1 MQNIKFNQNF
11 YLTIKDVKTL
21 SEVALTPK
29 ALPTNFIFVIDVSG
43 SMYGSLDAIRTQLKN
58 KLPQLVKDGD
68 TVTIIWFSG
77 NRDAGILMEEVEI
90 KSLKKLQ
97 DINAA
102 IDRFLRPI
110 GATAFHKP
118 LVLAKEAIGRIKKNR
133 TDGVFSLIFL
143 TDGWNNDC
151 SWSDVTKSLKSLEPE
166 LAASTFIEYGYYAD
180 SKAIAQMA
188 ELVGGEKVEAEQFDE
203 FDGVVTAKLSK
214 TYGSAKK
221 IAVDVPAKDRIFDFA
236 FTVSPANEIILY
248 GVNDEQVLVPEDTIN
263 LMWFS
268 SKPASSF
275 VFPYENKPE
284 LNKIVYSALFVLTEK
299 LQNDYADD
307 VFKVLGDKALYETF
321 TNAFG
326 KQKLFAFKALVKEC
340 VIDQTKRFLKGRV
353 DNLVADENA
362 YCVMD
367 FINDLTSDDK
377 ALLYPLNENFSYKRI
392 GAKKVATAGQL
403 TESQKKQIAE
413 AKSVEELKALTDS
426 IAETNGE
433 ALKFEYNDRAKGYPI
448 SNLVWSSERANLSVN
463 VKFDGYVELPKNNFG
478 IKKIDTFI
486 FRNYT
491 IIKDGILN
499 ITSLPLSL
507 SPETVAKFKA
517 NGVTVNEVDGI
528 YVVDFGALPVI
539 NRKMVKS
546 ISAKKLAE
554 LEFNLLKIQG
564 LAKAYKY
571 YEGIHFPKVSKGF
584 VDEYG
589 AEAEAWLKELGISQ
603 SLGFAPKMTTEKGTD
618 VYMAVELNTK
628 IAKYSAIPSVASVL
642 KKIEDK
648 KALTPAD
655 ELLKPAIDD
664 YNAQVTSKIYT
675 SLKDEKLKNEV
686 LENWLKG
693 ANKDA
698 QTKRKEYL
706 QEIAQIK
713 FALILS
719 KRWFTEF
726 KSLDEDTLTH
736 KVDGKELT
744 IKFEMA
750 EKEIAL

>member
-29 ALPTNFIFVIDVSG
+29 VLPTNFIFVIDVSG

-58 KLPQLVKDGD
+58 KLPQLVKEND
-68 TVTIIWFSG
+68 TVTIVWFSG
-77 NRDAGILMEEVEI
+77 RNDAGILMEEVEI

-133 TDGVFSLIFL
+133 PENVFSLIFL

-151 SWSDVTKSLKSLEPE
+151 SWSDVTKSLKDLEPD

-203 FDGVVTAKLSK
+203 YDGVVTAKLAK
-214 TYGSAKK
+214 TYGSSKK
-221 IAVDVPAKDRIFDFA
+221 ITVDVPNKDRIFDFA

-248 GVNDEQVLVPEDTIN
+248 GVNNEQVLVPEDTIN

-268 SKPASSF
+268 SKPSSSF

-284 LNKIVYSALFVLTEK
+284 LNKLVYSALFVLTEK
-299 LQNDYADD
+299 LQTDYADD

-321 TNAFG
+321 TNAYG
-326 KQKLFAFKALVKEC
+326 KQKLFAFKALVKDC

-353 DNLVADENA
+353 ENLVADENA

-377 ALLYPLNENFSYKRI
+377 ALIYPLNENFSYKRI
-392 GAKKVATAGQL
+392 GAKKVNAAAQL
-403 TESQKKQIAE
+403 NEEQKKQILN
-413 AKSVEELKALTDS
+413 AKSKDEAQAIIDALPEEV
-426 IAETNGE
+426 
-433 ALKFEYNDRAKGYPI
+433 KFEYNDRAKGYPI

-463 VKFDGYVELPKNNFG
+463 VKFDGYVNLPKNNFG
-478 IKKIDTFI
+478 LNKIDTFI

-499 ITSLPLSL
+499 ITTLPLSL

-517 NGVTVNEVDGI
+517 NGVDVKEVDGI
-528 YVVDFGALPVI
+528 YIVDFSSLPVI
-539 NRKMVKS
+539 NKKMVRA
-546 ISAKKLAE
+546 ISAKKLGE
-554 LEFNLLKIQG
+554 LEFNLLKLQG

-589 AEAEAWLKELGISQ
+589 AEAEAWLKEQGITSFN
-603 SLGFAPKMTTEKGTD
+603 GFAPKMTTEKGTD

-628 IAKYSAIPSVASVL
+628 IAKYSAIPTVASVI
-642 KKIEDK
+642 KKLEEG

-664 YNAQVTSKIYT
+664 YNTQINSKLYT
-675 SLKDEKLKNEV
+675 SLKDEKLKNDV

-719 KRWFTEF
+719 KKWFTEF
-726 KSLDEDTLTH
+726 KSMEEDTLVQ
-736 KVDGKELT
+736 KIDGKELT

>member
-21 SEVALTPK
+21 SEVTLTPK
-29 ALPTNFIFVIDVSG
+29 VLPTNFIFVIDVSG

-58 KLPQLVKDGD
+58 KLPQLVKEND
-68 TVTIIWFSG
+68 TVTIVWFSG
-77 NRDAGILMEEVEI
+77 RNDAGILMEEVEI

-133 TDGVFSLIFL
+133 PENVFSLIFL

-151 SWSDVTKSLKSLEPE
+151 SWSDVTKSLKNLEPD

-188 ELVGGEKVEAEQFDE
+188 ELIGGEKVEAEQFDE
-203 FDGVVTAKLSK
+203 YDGVVTAKLSK

-221 IAVDVPAKDRIFDFA
+221 ITVDVPNKDRIFDFA
-236 FTVSPANEIILY
+236 FTVSPSNEIILY

-268 SKPASSF
+268 SKPTSSF

-284 LNKIVYSALFVLTEK
+284 LNKLVYSALFVLTEK
-299 LQNDYADD
+299 LQTDYADD

-321 TNAFG
+321 TNAYG
-326 KQKLFAFKALVKEC
+326 KQKLFAFKALVKDC

-353 DNLVADENA
+353 ENLVADENA

-377 ALLYPLNENFSYKRI
+377 ALIYPLNENFSYKRI
-392 GAKKVATAGQL
+392 GAKKVNAAAQL
-403 TESQKKQIAE
+403 NEEQKKQILN
-413 AKSVEELKALTDS
+413 AKSKDEAQAIIDALPEEV
-426 IAETNGE
+426 
-433 ALKFEYNDRAKGYPI
+433 KFEYNDHAKGYPI

-463 VKFDGYVELPKNNFG
+463 VKFDGYVNLPKNNFNL
-478 IKKIDTFI
+478 KKIDTFI

-499 ITSLPLSL
+499 ITTLPLSL
-507 SPETVAKFKA
+507 SSETVTKFKA
-517 NGVTVNEVDGI
+517 NGVDVKEIDGI
-528 YVVDFGALPVI
+528 YVVDFSALPVI
-539 NRKMVKS
+539 NKKMVRA
-546 ISAKKLAE
+546 ISAKKLGE
-554 LEFNLLKIQG
+554 LEFNLLKLQG

-589 AEAEAWLKELGISQ
+589 AEAEAWLKEQGITSFN
-603 SLGFAPKMTTEKGTD
+603 GFAPKMTTEKGTD

-628 IAKYSAIPSVASVL
+628 IAKYSTIPTVASVI
-642 KKIEDK
+642 KKIEEG

-675 SLKDEKLKNEV
+675 SLKDEKLKSDV

-719 KRWFTEF
+719 KKWFTEF
-726 KSLDEDTLTH
+726 KSLDEDTL
-736 KVDGKELT
+736 VQNIDGKELT